1 MTATDYRGPALVRV
15 PAQVTSARLSVRY
28 ASGSG
33 SIAWGCDNVSRYRPS
48 LVFLRVLRY
57 AATVLLTSLIP
68 GSVQPAIA
76 QESNHAP
83 GWVVISVDEYR
94 DLRAKAYPSESPVP
108 PSAVDATL
116 TRVDYDLKINNDA
129 AAGQAS
135 LTIDVLKDGWVRV
148 PVPAGLLVRDATL
161 EGKPVA
167 LTVNAGSKSETQLSV
182 LLSHPGRSLLQ
193 FDIAVPVASSAAS
206 ETISLPATEA
216 GITRATLQLARPEVD
231 IAVSGGLLTEKSE
244 QDRQSRWTAY
254 GYGTEPLAFTWRR
267 RVEDHRSTLPL
278 RQRGS
283 LVEMVSLG
291 EDSTAIT
298 AEVQIDVLQGSMQ
311 EAKIQLG
318 ENININQVSGATVA
332 DWEAHGPELSVKFLE
347 PVEQSTRFVLN
358 CETRLPHDGQINV
371 PMFRIENNE
380 RESGGIAVEV
390 LGAGEI
396 KDAKQQGLE
405 EADASDLGEL
415 VESKQSPSLAA
426 YRFRAGDPAAR
437 SLSVTVARY
446 TQQAV
451 LMANV
456 EEARYRALFSSDG
469 KMLVQARYAV
479 RNNQRNFLKV
489 TLPAGANLWSAS
501 LAGNPI
507 RPGQAPDGGVL
518 LPLQRT
524 QGSEDAPEFVIE
536 MMYFAHAAKWDD
548 KGKAAV
554 PLPTLDLP
562 VSRTGLL
569 VYYPPLYKVSSEPGG
584 FRTATYEGP
593 VSASLNPA
601 VSSGAV
607 GGAMNAPP
615 MMDKDERDQKTR
627 YDRFFEKSK
636 GVRAKGILPVRVP
649 FPAFGPSLFML
660 AELTSPSQTPS
671 VLLDYQQDKKGGR

>member
-1 MTATDYRGPALVRV
+1 MVF
-15 PAQVTSARLSVRY
+15 Y
-28 ASGSG
+28 ASQAGIG
-33 SIAWGCDNVSRYRPS
+33 QE
-48 LVFLRVLRY
+48 
-57 AATVLLTSLIP
+57 AAHS
-68 GSVQPAIA
+68 
-76 QESNHAP
+76 P
-83 GWVVISVDEYR
+83 GWVVISVDQYQ
-94 DLRAKAYPSESPVP
+94 DLRARAYPAEPPVQ

-116 TRVDYDLKINNDA
+116 TRVDYDLRISNEA
-129 AAGQAS
+129 ATGQAS
-135 LTIDVLKDGWVRV
+135 LTVDVLKEGWVRV
-148 PVPAGLLVRDATL
+148 PVPSGLLVREATL

-167 LTVNAGSKSETQLSV
+167 LAVAPAAKGESQLSV
-182 LLSHPGRSLLQ
+182 LLSHPGRSVLQ
-193 FDIAVPVASSAAS
+193 LDIAASVTSSAAS

-216 GITRATLQLARPEVD
+216 GITRATVQLARPEVD
-231 IAVSGGLLTEKSE
+231 VNVSGGLLTGKSE

-291 EDSTAIT
+291 EDSTSIA
-298 AEVQIDVLQGSMQ
+298 AEVNLEVVQGSSQ
-311 EAKIQLG
+311 EAKLQLG
-318 ENININQVSGATVA
+318 DNININQVSGATVA
-332 DWEAHGPELSVKFLE
+332 DWESHGPELTVKFLE
-347 PVEQSTRFVLN
+347 PIEQSTRFVVN

-371 PMFRIENNE
+371 PVFRLEATE

-396 KDAKQQGLE
+396 KGTKQQGLE

-426 YRFRAGDPAAR
+426 YRFHVGDATAR
-437 SLSVTVARY
+437 SLTVNVARY

-469 KMLVQARYAV
+469 KVLVQARYAV

-489 TLPAGANLWSAS
+489 TLPAGSSLWSAS

-507 RPGQAPDGGVL
+507 RPGQSPDGGVL

-524 QGSEDAPEFVIE
+524 QGSEDAPEFVVE

-548 KGKAAV
+548 KGKATV

-569 VYYPPLYKVSSEPGG
+569 IYYPPLYRISAETGG
-584 FRTATYEGP
+584 FRTSTYEAP
-593 VSASLNPA
+593 VSASLNPQVA
-601 VSSGAV
+601 TEVINGALS
-607 GGAMNAPP
+607 APAT
-615 MMDKDERDQKTR
+615 MDKDDRDQKTR
-627 YDRFFEKSK
+627 YDRFFAKSQ
-636 GVRAKGILPVRVP
+636 GMRAKGILPIRVP

-660 AELTSPSQTPS
+660 AELTSPSQAPS